1 MSKII
6 GLINFVQD
14 LTPTKSLDKNLD
26 ITTSSIQSNQFNAG
40 IDDQSASTPRRDERT
55 FKVPK
60 TETVLKETTGKR
72 NLPVEPEQDKVNTY
86 FHPNSVLLKL

>member
-1 MSKII
+1 MHWKRLVSFFVCNSII
-6 GLINFVQD
+6 FDLSFQD

-40 IDDQSASTPRRDERT
+40 IDDQSASTPRRDDRT

-60 TETVLKETTGKR
+60 TETVLKETTSKR
-72 NLPVEPEQDKVNTY
+72 NMPVESEEKVNIY
-86 FHPNSVLLKL
+86 W